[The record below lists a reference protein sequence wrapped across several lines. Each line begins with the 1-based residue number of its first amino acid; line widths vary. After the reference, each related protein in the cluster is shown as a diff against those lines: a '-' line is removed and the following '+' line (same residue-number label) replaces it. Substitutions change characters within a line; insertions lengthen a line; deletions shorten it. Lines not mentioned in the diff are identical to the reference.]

1 MNEYRTT
8 LELDPETRY
17 SFVEMGPKPGMP
29 HWHEQAH
36 PGRFA
41 FPTEKAAFRFAES
54 HREPGRKV
62 QVLTPDGKRFDL

>member
-1 MNEYRTT
+1 MNEYRKGIAV
-8 LELDPETRY
+8 DPEARH

-29 HWHEQAH
+29 PWHEQAQ

-41 FPTEKAAFRFAES
+41 FPTEKAAFRFAEG

-62 QVLTPDGKRFDL
+62 RVVTPDGKRFDL